1 MESEQKTIQKH
12 LLITIAILSVFG
24 LIMVF
29 DGSLGLYAYKYHYI
43 KLQAIWVLIGGALC
57 YLMYRIDY
65 KLLQKYAKFLMVAI
79 IVMLVIVI
87 GLSHKVNGSA
97 RWINLLGFVNF
108 QPSEFAKIIFIIYLS
123 AWIVKMQPIIS
134 QVKSYKENLVK
145 YLLPFIAITLIITI
159 LVVLEKDFGSTI
171 IIASIAIALF
181 FISNTNVY
189 SKINFITIGVIFFV
203 LGLIS
208 IVIEPYRFQRLL
220 TFLNNSG
227 TNKQLSS
234 GYQVHQ
240 ILIAIGSGGI
250 FGVGFTQSIQKNQYL
265 VGNTSITD
273 SIFAVIAEELGL
285 IGSIAIIAIYVY
297 LVWQIYKIALRV
309 EDPFGKFVAAGIG
322 TWIIVQVF
330 VNISANIGLIPLTGI
345 TLPFISYGGSSIIS
359 ILIGMGIVLSINK
372 SEK

>member
-1 MESEQKTIQKH
+1 MESEQKTVQKH

-43 KLQAIWVLIGGALC
+43 KLQAIWVLIGSALC

-145 YLLPFIAITLIITI
+145 YLLPFMAITLIITI

>member
-1 MESEQKTIQKH
+1 MESEQKTVQKH

-43 KLQAIWVLIGGALC
+43 KLQAIWVLIGGSLC
-57 YLMYRIDY
+57 YIMYRINY
-65 KLLQKYAKFLMVAI
+65 KVLQRYAKFLMVAI
-79 IVMLVIVI
+79 IGMLMVVIA
-87 GLSHKVNGSA
+87 LSHKVNGSA

-134 QVKSYKENLVK
+134 QVKSYKENIVK
-145 YLLPFIAITLIITI
+145 YLLPFIAITLIVTI

-189 SKINFITIGVIFFV
+189 SKINVFTIGVFFFI
-203 LGLIS
+203 LGI
-208 IVIEPYRFQRLL
+208 IGVVVEPYRLQRIL

-227 TNKQLSS
+227 STKQLSS

-297 LVWQIYKIALRV
+297 LVWQIYKIAIRV

-359 ILIGMGIVLSINK
+359 ILIGMGIILSINK

>member
-1 MESEQKTIQKH
+1 
-12 LLITIAILSVFG
+12 
-24 LIMVF
+24 
-29 DGSLGLYAYKYHYI
+29 
-43 KLQAIWVLIGGALC
+43 
-57 YLMYRIDY
+57 
-65 KLLQKYAKFLMVAI
+65 
-79 IVMLVIVI
+79 
-87 GLSHKVNGSA
+87 
-97 RWINLLGFVNF
+97 
-108 QPSEFAKIIFIIYLS
+108 
-123 AWIVKMQPIIS
+123 MQPIIS

-189 SKINFITIGVIFFV
+189 SKVNVITIGIIFFI
-203 LGLIS
+203 LGLIG

-227 TNKQLSS
+227 TTKQLSS

-250 FGVGFTQSIQKNQYL
+250 WGVGFTQSIQKNQYL

-297 LVWQIYKIALRV
+297 LVWQIYKIALRI